1 MKAPL
6 LTSQRY
12 HVKNDFDRGDELMI
26 FPAPM
31 RFLAFAAFAVSAAF
45 AADELPQEVPGD
57 SLDIEPPLLIKEGPA
72 ERPPASSDNSPAP
85 EMEVPVLEAQL
96 ERAKRNAAGADRFY
110 RMGVLAKVEVEQR
123 VLKVVR
129 LQAELDR
136 ARLARAREEAAK
148 QQSRFQAGEISK
160 AELETTESALA
171 QSLAAA
177 KAASAKK
184 ESAELEAAILNL
196 HRQEKLLALG
206 SGRKSAVNRA
216 EEKVTALKRRSTDE
230 AATSTGD

>member
-6 LTSQRY
+6 LTSQRC
-12 HVKNDFDRGDELMI
+12 HVKNDFDRGDELMT
-26 FPAPM
+26 FPASM
-31 RFLAFAAFAVSAAF
+31 RFLAFVAFAASAAF

-72 ERPPASSDNSPAP
+72 ERSHASSDNSPAP
-85 EMEVPVLEAQL
+85 EMDVHVLEAQL
-96 ERAKRNAAGADRFY
+96 ERAKKNAAGADRFY
-110 RMGVLAKVEVEQR
+110 KMGVLAKVEVEQR

-136 ARLARAREEAAK
+136 ARLARAGEEAAK

-171 QSLAAA
+171 QASATA
-177 KAASAKK
+177 KAASAKQ

-216 EEKVTALKRRSTDE
+216 EEKVAALKRQSTEE
-230 AATSTGD
+230 AATSSGH

>member
-12 HVKNDFDRGDELMI
+12 HVKNDFDRGNELMI
-26 FPAPM
+26 FPASM
-31 RFLAFAAFAVSAAF
+31 RFLAFVAFAASAAF
-45 AADELPQEVPGD
+45 AADELPQEAPGD

-72 ERPPASSDNSPAP
+72 ERMTGSANSPPQVA
-85 EMEVPVLEAQL
+85 VDVLEAQL
-96 ERAKRNAAGADRFY
+96 ERAKKGAAGADRLY
-110 RMGVLAKVEVEQR
+110 KMGVIAKVEAEQR

-129 LQAELDR
+129 LQSELER
-136 ARLARAREEAAK
+136 ARLAEAREKVAE
-148 QQSRFQAGEISK
+148 QQNRYQFGEISK
-160 AELETTESALA
+160 GELETTESALVQA
-171 QSLAAA
+171 LATA

-184 ESAELEAAILNL
+184 ENAELEAAILNL
-196 HRQEKLLALG
+196 HRQEKLLVLG

-216 EEKVTALKRRSTDE
+216 QEKVAALKRQSTDE